1 MTYNEIIS
9 FPEPPMEKNTDSAI
23 ITIVGNSMTCIENFK
38 SIVCYDNDV
47 LKIKTKKGF
56 VDIKGR
62 NLDIT
67 YYDDEE
73 ILIKGCIISI
83 DFADGSI

>member
-1 MTYNEIIS
+1 
-9 FPEPPMEKNTDSAI
+9 MEKNTDSAI

-56 VDIKGR
+56 VDIKGK

-73 ILIKGCIISI
+73 ILIKGCITSI
-83 DFADGSI
+83 EFADGSL